1 VSPTPPPT
9 PADAPE
15 VQVIAPHRDVGETT
29 VRREDAGQV
38 PGTFGDPTRFAETL
52 PGFIPTASGL
62 QAFFVRGAP
71 PTATGYFIDGVPVP
85 ILYHIG
91 FGPSVIHPGLVD
103 HVDFYQGAPSARY
116 GRYVGGVIAASSTPP
131 ASGAHGEANLRLFD
145 AGALGEATFGDGRGS
160 VLAAARYGYPGVV
173 LPLFTQDTG
182 LSYWDYQARATWNL
196 DDRDRIGAFVFGSY
210 DRLTQ
215 VQRPGNA
222 PAFTQQLAF
231 DEFHRADVR
240 WDRALGHA
248 SVLRVAATL
257 GRDRVGNDV
266 ANANDDSVRL
276 RTELDTRASDAVRV
290 RAGAD
295 AQLDALR
302 PGSTPQGAPGGALAL
317 VPSRDA
323 VVMGAYG
330 DVSWRVSPRVEITP
344 GLRADVYSTENVPA
358 LPAAPSGATIN
369 GTTTPVLEP
378 RLAARVRVA
387 SWLASVSTFGVSHQ
401 LLGIPP
407 QYPETAPYIQPGVQ
421 QGLMTSV
428 QASQG
433 IELGLP
439 ESFSL
444 GVTGFLHDYF
454 GLPDVT
460 APCAPIAGTNEC
472 ITPQANGRALGMEVL
487 LRRSFAE
494 RFTLWVSYTLSQ
506 STRQA
511 RLPGDANPT
520 VTILSEYDRTH
531 VLSAV
536 ASYDF
541 GRGWKAGTRLFA
553 YSGRPYTPS
562 YHGGPSLPYD
572 TARLPAFWRIDARLE
587 KTWLLRGGRD
597 RITVVL
603 EGINVTL
610 NQEAIDAHCD
620 VSQVGSSSC
629 IDTLGP
635 ITIPSIGVEGAFR

>member
-1 VSPTPPPT
+1 MSPTPPPPP
-9 PADAPE
+9 PAEAPE

-29 VRREDAGQV
+29 VRREDAGEV

-71 PTATGYFIDGVPVP
+71 ATATGYFIDGVPVP
-85 ILYHIG
+85 VLYHIG

-103 HVDFYQGAPSARY
+103 HVDFYQGAPSASY

-131 ASGAHGEANLRLFD
+131 SSGARAEGNLRLFD
-145 AGALGEATFGDGRGS
+145 AGALAEAPIADGRGS
-160 VLAAARYGYPGVV
+160 VLAAARYGYPAVI
-173 LPLFTQDTG
+173 LPLFTQDTS
-182 LSYWDYQARATWNL
+182 LSYWDYQTRATWNV
-196 DDRDRIGAFVFGSY
+196 DDRDRVGVFVFGSY

-215 VQRPGNA
+215 VQHPGNA
-222 PAFTQQLAF
+222 PPFTQQLAY

-240 WDRALGHA
+240 WDRGLGRA
-248 SVLRVAATL
+248 STLRVAATL
-257 GRDRVGNDV
+257 GRDRVGNGA

-276 RTELDTRASDAVRV
+276 RTELDTRTSDAMRV

-295 AQLDALR
+295 VQLDALR
-302 PGSTPQGAPGGALAL
+302 PGSTPEGAPGSALAL
-317 VPSRDA
+317 VPSRDS
-323 VVMGAYG
+323 VVTGAYG
-330 DVSWRVSPRVEITP
+330 DVAWRLSPRVEITP
-344 GLRADVYSTENVPA
+344 GLRADIYSVENMPA
-358 LPAAPSGATIN
+358 IQGETN
-369 GTTTPVLEP
+369 GSTTTAVEP
-378 RLAARVRVA
+378 RLAARVRA
-387 SWLASVSTFGVSHQ
+387 TSWLTSVSTFGISHQ
-401 LLGIPP
+401 LLGIPA
-407 QYPETAPYIQPGVQ
+407 QYPATTPYIQPGVQ

-428 QASQG
+428 QTSQG
-433 IELGLP
+433 VEIGLP
-439 ESFSL
+439 ASFSL

-460 APCAPIAGTNEC
+460 APCTLVARTDQC
-472 ITPQANGRALGMEVL
+472 ITPQANGRAFGMEVL

-494 RFTLWVSYTLSQ
+494 RFTMWVSYTLSQ

-511 RLPGDANPT
+511 RLPGDADPT

-531 VLSAV
+531 VLSAI

-541 GRGWKAGTRLFA
+541 GRGWKVGTRLFA

-562 YHGGPSLPYD
+562 YRGGPSLPYD
-572 TARLPAFWRIDARLE
+572 TARLPAFWRLDARLE

-635 ITIPSIGVEGAFR
+635 ITIPSIGVEGSFR